1 MGDVCGTWPPPP
13 PERPEIPPPW
23 APDQPPGTPWQPRPH
38 PSPPHVPLVPVPEDA
53 RHERGLLLG
62 ALLKRRI
69 VLVTGLLTEELASMA
84 AAQVMTL
91 DAEDDEPLQLHIASP
106 DGDLGAALLLADTVG
121 LANAPITAFCRGT
134 LGGPALAPFAA
145 APRRIASPHATFRM
159 SEPRTS
165 LSGRVDEIAA
175 HAAAIRQQLANLH
188 AQLALAT
195 GQPADRIAADMEK
208 GRILTADE
216 ARDYGLV
223 HEVAGG
229 GAKARPPAPEA

>member
-1 MGDVCGTWPPPP
+1 M
-13 PERPEIPPPW
+13 
-23 APDQPPGTPWQPRPH
+23 
-38 PSPPHVPLVPVPEDA
+38 PEDS

-69 VLVTGLLTEELASMA
+69 VLVTGPLTEELATAA

-106 DGDLGAALLLADTVG
+106 YGDLGAALMLADTVG
-121 LANAPITAFCRGT
+121 LATAPITAFCRGA

-159 SEPRTS
+159 SEPHTS
-165 LSGRVDEIAA
+165 LSGRADEIAA
-175 HAAAIRQQLANLH
+175 HAAAIRQQLTHLH

-195 GQPADRIAADMEK
+195 GQAPERIAAEMEK
-208 GRILTADE
+208 GRLLTADE

-223 HEVAGG
+223 HEIAGG
-229 GAKARPPAPEA
+229 GKRARPPATDA